1 MTTTY
6 IVTNAFAASILEI
19 KNPWLIVNADHVVG
33 VYEGRQAARNAK
45 ATGLAGKIVSLKEIT
60 IKTADMIEETEDE
73 EIAIAE
79 IATEEIA
86 AEEISFIEEIVAEET
101 ADMIEEISAEEIA
114 IEEATPFG
122 FEEHGLTHCPVCG
135 THLSNGVGEH
145 GQEVNGK
152 PVKHA
157 RFKYCCLA
165 CGVEFGPAIESKTE
179 KALKA
184 KVEPKNIEN
193 RSTVKKPCR
202 LVWDLADAMVGA
214 SRKDVIAAAEAKGVA
229 YYTARTQYQLW
240 TQVQKE
246 MAAREKAVTK

>member
-6 IVTNAFAASILEI
+6 IVTNAFAASVLEI
-19 KNPWLIVNADHVVG
+19 KNPWFIVNADYVVG
-33 VYEGRQAARNAK
+33 VYEGRTAARAAK
-45 ATGLAGKIVSLKEIT
+45 ATGLAGKIVSMKEIA
-60 IKTADMIEETEDE
+60 IEIADTIEETEDE
-73 EIAIAE
+73 EIAVAE

-86 AEEISFIEEIVAEET
+86 AEEISFIEEIA
-101 ADMIEEISAEEIA
+101 AEEIS
-114 IEEATPFG
+114 IEEAKPFG
-122 FEEHGLTHCPVCG
+122 FEEHGLTHCPACE

-157 RFKYCCLA
+157 GFKYCCLA
-165 CGVEFGPAIESKTE
+165 CGAEFGPAIKGKTE

-184 KVEPKNIEN
+184 KVEPKHIEN

-202 LVWDLADAMVGA
+202 LVWDLADAMIGA

-246 MAAREKAVTK
+246 MTTREKASAK

>member
-6 IVTNAFAASILEI
+6 IISQDLANVALGI
-19 KNPWLIVNADHVVG
+19 KTPWLVVNASQVVD
-33 VYEGRQAARNAK
+33 VYPSRAVARAAK
-45 ATGLAGKIVSLKEIT
+45 SKMDGGKVVSMNEIT
-60 IKTADMIEETEDE
+60 IEIADTIEETEDE
-73 EIAIAE
+73 EIAVAE

-86 AEEISFIEEIVAEET
+86 VEEISFIEEIA
-101 ADMIEEISAEEIA
+101 AEEIA
-114 IEEATPFG
+114 IEEAKPFG
-122 FEEHGLTHCPVCG
+122 FEEHGLTHCPACE

-157 RFKYCCLA
+157 GFKYCCLA
-165 CGVEFGPAIESKTE
+165 CGAEFGPAIKGKTE

-184 KVEPKNIEN
+184 KVEPKRIEN

-202 LVWDLADAMVGA
+202 LVWDLADAMIGA

-246 MAAREKAVTK
+246 MTAREKASAK